1 MQTYS
6 FLDIVAAFVG
16 PGIAVSLGNGAGN
29 SEEGISIDPAGDKDT
44 MTIGADGKGM
54 HSLHADKSGRVVVR
68 LMKTSPIN
76 GILSAAYAF
85 QTSSGSTHGQ
95 NTLTI
100 TDMNRGDV
108 ITCRQVA
115 FAKAP
120 NITYGKEAGIYEW
133 DFNCIEIDRTLSA
146 A

>member
-6 FLDIVAAFVG
+6 FLDIVAALTG
-16 PGIAVSLGNGAGN
+16 PGVAVSLGNGAGS
-29 SEEGISIDPAGDKDT
+29 SEEGISIDAAGDKDT

-68 LMKTSPIN
+68 LLKTSPIN

-85 QTSSGSTHGQ
+85 QTSAGSTHGQ
-95 NTLTI
+95 NTLVI

-120 NITYGKEAGIYEW
+120 NIQYGKEAGIYEW

-146 A
+146 S